1 MSSQI
6 REKSTVIQYGLQSLE
21 ETATQ
26 GLQVIVKKIDNIKM
40 LVLSSK
46 LMKNLMLDLL
56 DLAQLDNNTF
66 KLNKSFF
73 NITQA
78 I

>member
-1 MSSQI
+1 M
-6 REKSTVIQYGLQSLE
+6 
-21 ETATQ
+21 
-26 GLQVIVKKIDNIKM
+26 IVKKIDNVKM
-40 LVLSSK
+40 MILSSK

-73 NITQA
+73 NISQA
-78 I
+78 IQ